1 MPYPWWIIRDTRS
14 MLDGMLWGSGIDN
27 KFIPDGLEEKF
38 VHHDPRHDIV
48 MDVMR
53 MQTVASAL

>member
-1 MPYPWWIIRDTRS
+1 
-14 MLDGMLWGSGIDN
+14 MLDGMCWGSSLDN
-27 KFIPDGLEEKF
+27 KFIPKEYEEKF

-53 MQTVASAL
+53 MQTVARYIYP